1 MELNSS
7 IEFRNI
13 SNKDLILGGLFPI
26 NDCTGVR
33 KDVDM
38 KWVEAMLFAVDRI
51 NSDINLL
58 PDLTIGFD
66 IRDIYNEES
75 YGFYNALGL
84 AIEYEYF

>member
-7 IEFRNI
+7 TGSRNI
-13 SNKDLILGGLFPI
+13 ISKDLILGGLFPT

-33 KDVDM
+33 QDVGM

-51 NSDINLL
+51 NSDMNLL

-66 IRDIYNEES
+66 IRDTYNEES